1 MGFGKIRTK
10 PFVKTNGVHQLWKT
24 SDLPCSIFVRNN
36 FKRFDMKH
44 GSLYI
49 LFFFVFHL
57 QTVAQ
62 GYAPSDTSNYQ
73 TLTKNIYKALKQE
86 NRKFLEPHIMSA
98 DAFKEII
105 LEYSKNIS
113 GVSSEIIMKEL
124 NDPKR
129 TAEMTTLLEKK
140 IQEKYYEALA
150 DIAEYGFDMKA
161 SRYIDHQIDP
171 DSEGYMWTYDVLF
184 RIADDKDTLTIKL
197 KSCIHNKKDWY
208 LTEGIKVKR
217 YRKPTPVTYEGAEEL
232 AYPYGHQNIEA
243 TDPYIQE
250 IPMEESYQ
258 PVEAME
264 DIPVPV
270 MEEYEPNTNDS
281 ARVYEI
287 VEQMAI
293 YPVDLREEIA
303 RKIQYPQ
310 YEKEMGIQGT
320 VYTQFVIERNGSISD
335 IIVLRNVP
343 GSKNFDQE
351 AKRILKS
358 LDHRFQPAMH
368 NGKKVRCKFTL
379 PIKFV
384 LQ

>member
-1 MGFGKIRTK
+1 
-10 PFVKTNGVHQLWKT
+10 
-24 SDLPCSIFVRNN
+24 
-36 FKRFDMKH
+36 MKH
-44 GSLYI
+44 GSFCI

-57 QTVAQ
+57 PTVAQ
-62 GYAPSDTSNYQ
+62 EYAPVDTSRYE
-73 TLTKNIYKALKQE
+73 TLTKNVYKALKQE
-86 NRKFLEPHIMSA
+86 NRKFLEPHIMNA
-98 DAFKEII
+98 EAFKEVIT
-105 LEYSKNIS
+105 EYSKHVQ
-113 GVSSEIIMKEL
+113 GVTPEMVVREL

-129 TAEMTTLLEKK
+129 TAEMTTMLEKK
-140 IQEKYYEALA
+140 IQEKFYGALA
-150 DIAEYGFDMKA
+150 DIAEYGFNMEE
-161 SRYIDHQIDP
+161 SHYIDHQIDP
-171 DSEGYMWTYDVLF
+171 DREGYMWTYNVLF

-217 YRKPTPVTYEGAEEL
+217 YYRPAPVPYEGAVEP
-232 AYPYGHQNIEA
+232 AYPFEHQKIEVM
-243 TDPYIQE
+243 DPYIQE
-250 IPMEESYQ
+250 IPMEESYP
-258 PVEAME
+258 PVETME
-264 DIPVPV
+264 DVPVPV
-270 MEEYEPNTNDS
+270 MEEYDPNMNDS
-281 ARVYEI
+281 TTVYEI

-320 VYTQFVIERNGSISD
+320 IYTQFIIERNGSISD
-335 IIVLRNVP
+335 VKVLRNVP

-358 LDHRFQPAMH
+358 LDHQFQPAMH
-368 NGKKVRCKFTL
+368 NGRKVRCRFTL

>member
-1 MGFGKIRTK
+1 
-10 PFVKTNGVHQLWKT
+10 
-24 SDLPCSIFVRNN
+24 
-36 FKRFDMKH
+36 MKH
-44 GSLYI
+44 GSFSI
-49 LFFFVFHL
+49 FLFLVFHF

-62 GYAPSDTSNYQ
+62 EYAPADTSRYE
-73 TLTKNIYKALKQE
+73 TLTRNVYKALKQE

-105 LEYSKNIS
+105 LEYSKNVS

-129 TAEMTTLLEKK
+129 TAEITTMLNQK
-140 IQEKYYEALA
+140 IQEKYHTALA
-150 DIAEYGFDMKA
+150 DLVDYGFNMEA
-161 SRYIDHQIDP
+161 SHYIDHQIDP
-171 DSEGYMWTYDVLF
+171 DREGYMWTYDVLF
-184 RIADDKDTLTIKL
+184 RIADSKDTLTIKL

-217 YRKPTPVTYEGAEEL
+217 YYKPATVTYEGVEEL
-232 AYPYGHQNIEA
+232 AYPYEHQKIEVM
-243 TDPYIQE
+243 DPQIQE
-250 IPMEESYQ
+250 IPMEDSYP
-258 PVEAME
+258 PVEDME

-270 MEEYEPNTNDS
+270 MEEYEPNINDS
-281 ARVYEI
+281 TTVYEI

-293 YPVDLREEIA
+293 YPVDLRAEIA

-320 VYTQFVIERNGSISD
+320 IYTQFIIERNGSISD
-335 IIVLRNVP
+335 IIVLRNIP
-343 GSKNFDQE
+343 GSKNFEKE
-351 AKRILKS
+351 ALRILKS

>member
-1 MGFGKIRTK
+1 M
-10 PFVKTNGVHQLWKT
+10 
-24 SDLPCSIFVRNN
+24 
-36 FKRFDMKH
+36 DMKH
-44 GSLYI
+44 RSLYI
-49 LFFFVFHL
+49 LFFVVFQL
-57 QTVAQ
+57 RTVAQ
-62 GYAPSDTSNYQ
+62 EYAPADTSRYE
-73 TLTKNIYKALKQE
+73 TLTKNVYKALKQE

-105 LEYSKNIS
+105 LEYSKNVS

-129 TAEMTTLLEKK
+129 TAEMTTMLDKK

-150 DIAEYGFDMKA
+150 DIAEYGFNMEA
-161 SRYIDHQIDP
+161 SHYIDHQIDP
-171 DSEGYMWTYDVLF
+171 DREGYMWTYDVLF
-184 RIADDKDTLTIKL
+184 RIADSKDTLTIKL

-217 YRKPTPVTYEGAEEL
+217 YYKPATVTYEGVEEL
-232 AYPYGHQNIEA
+232 AYPYEHQKIEVM
-243 TDPYIQE
+243 DPQIQE
-250 IPMEESYQ
+250 IPMEDSYP
-258 PVEAME
+258 PVEDME

-270 MEEYEPNTNDS
+270 MEEYEPNINDS
-281 ARVYEI
+281 TTVYEI

-293 YPVDLREEIA
+293 YPVDLRAEIA

-320 VYTQFVIERNGSISD
+320 IYTQFIIERNGSISD

-351 AKRILKS
+351 ARRILKS